1 MQVKF
6 YAFYKI
12 QAPRKAARKAA
23 DSGAIDKL
31 HKSLIEFCKS
41 LIAVS

>member
-12 QAPRKAARKAA
+12 QAPRKAA
-23 DSGAIDKL
+23 DSGAIDKF

-41 LIAVS
+41 LITLS